1 MVSANSGGSYSTK
14 KDNDLD
20 ETIKILGKYFTI
32 CSLVD
37 TWDKSKILL

>member
-1 MVSANSGGSYSTK
+1 MVSVNLGGSCSTK
-14 KDNDLD
+14 KDDDLD

-37 TWDKSKILL
+37 IWDKSKIFL